1 MDTATAAPAEAS
13 LLDTGS
19 NTEAA
24 PTGAETANTNNA
36 GLSPSTYVQP
46 DGTLADGWTDHLPDD
61 AVPYKETLA
70 RYKTVPD
77 MAKALAHANA
87 LVGRKLGVPNEKST
101 PEEVAAYRKALGV
114 PESLEEYDFTPATV
128 PDGFNWDKDAMKPFA
143 EVAHKHNVPPGA
155 MKELAG
161 LFAQYESSK
170 LDVVQGMFDQ
180 QRQEAV
186 ATLQKEW
193 GGDFQKN
200 LSVAKQAAKIAG
212 VDANS
217 YGFAD
222 PEVVRGFVRMAQMMS
237 EDKIG
242 RGLATPEMMGG
253 KARATDI
260 MRNPEN
266 PWHARYQQGD
276 AEAVALVTGLLKQA

>member
-1 MDTATAAPAEAS
+1 MDTAIETPAEAS
-13 LLDTGS
+13 LLDTGD
-19 NTEAA
+19 NTQAA
-24 PTGAETANTNNA
+24 PATTGAENNA
-36 GLSPSTYVQP
+36 GLTSSTYVQP
-46 DGTLADGWTDHLPDD
+46 DGTLAEGWTDHLPDD
-61 AVPYKETLA
+61 AVPYKESLA

-101 PEEVAAYRKALGV
+101 PEEVSAYRKALGV
-114 PESLEEYDFTPATV
+114 PESLEEYDFTPEQV
-128 PDGFNWDKDAMKPFA
+128 PEGFNWDKQAMQPFA
-143 EVAHKHNVPPGA
+143 EVAHKHNIPPSA

-170 LDVVQGMFDQ
+170 VDVVQGMFDQ
-180 QRQEAV
+180 QRQEAI

-200 LSVAKQAAKIAG
+200 VAVAKQAAKLAG
-212 VDANS
+212 VNATS

-222 PEVVRGFVRMAQMMS
+222 PEVVRGYVRLAQMMS

-242 RGLATPEMMGG
+242 RGLATPDMMGG

-266 PWHARYQQGD
+266 PWHKRYNEAD
-276 AEAVALVTGLLKQA
+276 PEAVALVTGLLKQG

>member
-1 MDTATAAPAEAS
+1 METPIETPAETS
-13 LLDTGS
+13 LLDTGD
-19 NTEAA
+19 TQQAA
-24 PTGAETANTNNA
+24 PASGAENNA
-36 GLSPSTYVQP
+36 GLTSSTYVQP
-46 DGTLADGWTDHLPDD
+46 DGTLAEGWTNNLPDD

-70 RYKTVPD
+70 KYKTVPD

-87 LVGRKLGVPNEKST
+87 LVGKKLGVPNEKSS
-101 PEEVAAYRKALGV
+101 PEELAAYRQALGV
-114 PESLEEYDFTPATV
+114 PESLEEYDFTPEQV
-128 PDGFNWDKDAMKPFA
+128 PEGFAWDKQAMQPFA
-143 EVAHKHNVPPGA
+143 EAAHKHNIPPSA

-180 QRQEAV
+180 QRQEAI

-200 LSVAKQAAKIAG
+200 VAVAKQAAKLAG
-212 VDANS
+212 VNAGS
-217 YGFAD
+217 HGFSD
-222 PEVVRGFVRMAQMMS
+222 PEVVRGFVRLAQMMS

-242 RGLATPEMMGG
+242 RSLATPDMMGG

-260 MRNPEN
+260 MRNAEN
-266 PWHARYQQGD
+266 PWHKRYAEGD
-276 AEAVALVTGLLKQA
+276 PEAVALVTGLLKQA

>member
-1 MDTATAAPAEAS
+1 MDNANAVPAEAS
-13 LLDTGS
+13 LLDTG
-19 NTEAA
+19 NQTQAA
-24 PTGAETANTNNA
+24 PTGAENTNNA
-36 GLSPSTYVQP
+36 GLTSSTYVQP
-46 DGTLADGWTDHLPDD
+46 DGTLADGWTNHLPDD
-61 AVPYKETLA
+61 AVPYKESLA

-114 PESLEEYDFTPATV
+114 PESLEEYDFAPAEI
-128 PDGFNWDKDAMKPFA
+128 PEGFTWDKEAMKPFA
-143 EVAHKHNVPPGA
+143 EVAHKHHIPPGA

-170 LDVVQGMFDQ
+170 VDVIQGMFDQ

-186 ATLQKEW
+186 STLQKEW
-193 GGDFQKN
+193 GADFQKN

-212 VDANS
+212 VNANS

-242 RGLATPEMMGG
+242 RGLAGPEMMGG
-253 KARATDI
+253 KARANDI

-276 AEAVALVTGLLKQA
+276 AEAVALVTGLLKQS

>member
-1 MDTATAAPAEAS
+1 MDNATATPAETS
-13 LLDTGS
+13 LLDTGEQTS
-19 NTEAA
+19 AA
-24 PTGAETANTNNA
+24 PETGAENNG
-36 GLSPSTYVQP
+36 GLTPSTYVQP

-114 PESLEEYDFTPATV
+114 PDSLEEYDFTPEQV
-128 PDGFNWDKDAMKPFA
+128 PEGFNWDRGAMQPFA
-143 EVAHKHNVPPGA
+143 EVAHKHNIPPSA

-170 LDVVQGMFDQ
+170 IDVMQGMFDQ

-193 GGDFQKN
+193 GQDFSKN
-200 LSVAKQAAKIAG
+200 IGVAKQAAKIAG

-217 YGFAD
+217 FGFAD

-237 EDKIG
+237 EDKVG
-242 RGLATPEMMGG
+242 RGLAAPEMMGG
-253 KARATDI
+253 KARAMDI
-260 MRNPEN
+260 MRNAEN
-266 PWHARYQQGD
+266 PWHKRYAEGD
-276 AEAVALVTGLLKQA
+276 AEAVALVTGLLKQG

>member
-1 MDTATAAPAEAS
+1 METPIETPAETS
-13 LLDTGS
+13 LLDTGD
-19 NTEAA
+19 TTQAA
-24 PTGAETANTNNA
+24 PASGAENNA
-36 GLSPSTYVQP
+36 GLTSSNYVQP
-46 DGTLADGWTDHLPDD
+46 DGTLADGWTNHLPDD

-87 LVGRKLGVPNEKST
+87 LVGRKLGVPNEKSS

-114 PESLEEYDFTPATV
+114 PESLEEYDFTPDQV
-128 PDGFNWDKDAMKPFA
+128 PEGFAWDKQAMAPFA
-143 EVAHKHNVPPGA
+143 EAAHKHNVPPAA

-180 QRQEAV
+180 QRQEAI

-193 GGDFQKN
+193 GADFQKN
-200 LSVAKQAAKIAG
+200 VAVAKQAAKLAG
-212 VDANS
+212 VNS
-217 YGFAD
+217 GSHGFSD
-222 PEVVRGFVRMAQMMS
+222 PEVVRGFVRMAQMLS
-237 EDKIG
+237 EDKVG
-242 RGLATPEMMGG
+242 RGLATPDMMGG
-253 KARATDI
+253 KARAMDV

-266 PWHARYQQGD
+266 PWHKRYSEGD
-276 AEAVALVTGLLKQA
+276 AEAVALVTGLLKQAS

>member
-1 MDTATAAPAEAS
+1 MDTAIETPAETS
-13 LLDTGS
+13 LLDTGD
-19 NTEAA
+19 TTQAA
-24 PTGAETANTNNA
+24 PAPGAENNA
-36 GLSPSTYVQP
+36 GLAPSTYVQP

-70 RYKTVPD
+70 KYKTVPD

-87 LVGRKLGVPNEKST
+87 LVGKKLGVPNEKSS

-114 PESLEEYDFTPATV
+114 PESLEEYDFTPEQV
-128 PDGFNWDKDAMKPFA
+128 PEGFAWDKQAMAPFA
-143 EVAHKHNVPPGA
+143 EVAHKHNIPPGA

-161 LFAQYESSK
+161 LFAQYETSK
-170 LDVVQGMFDQ
+170 LDVVQSMYDQ
-180 QRQEAV
+180 QRQEAI

-193 GGDFQKN
+193 GADFQKN
-200 LSVAKQAAKIAG
+200 VAVAKQAAKLAG
-212 VDANS
+212 VNATS

-237 EDKIG
+237 EDKVG
-242 RGLATPEMMGG
+242 RGLATPDMMGG

-266 PWHARYQQGD
+266 PWHKRYAEGD
-276 AEAVALVTGLLKQA
+276 PEAVALVTGLLKAG

>member
-1 MDTATAAPAEAS
+1 MDNATATPAETS
-13 LLDTGS
+13 LLDTGEQTS
-19 NTEAA
+19 AA
-24 PTGAETANTNNA
+24 PETGAENNG
-36 GLSPSTYVQP
+36 GLTPSTYVQP

-114 PESLEEYDFTPATV
+114 PESLEEYDFTPEQA
-128 PDGFNWDKDAMKPFA
+128 PEGFNWDKGAMQPFA
-143 EVAHKHNVPPGA
+143 EVAHKHNIPPSA
-155 MKELAG
+155 RKELAG

-170 LDVVQGMFDQ
+170 IDVMQGMFDQ

-193 GGDFQKN
+193 GQDFSKN
-200 LSVAKQAAKIAG
+200 IGVAKQAAKIAG

-217 YGFAD
+217 FGFAD

-237 EDKIG
+237 EDKVG
-242 RGLATPEMMGG
+242 RGLAAPEMMGG
-253 KARATDI
+253 KARAMDI
-260 MRNPEN
+260 MRNAEN
-266 PWHARYQQGD
+266 PWHKRYAEGD
-276 AEAVALVTGLLKQA
+276 AEAVALVTGLLKQG

>member
-1 MDTATAAPAEAS
+1 MDNANTVPAEAS
-13 LLDTGS
+13 LLDTGDQ
-19 NTEAA
+19 TQAA
-24 PTGAETANTNNA
+24 PTGAENNNA
-36 GLSPSTYVQP
+36 GLSSSSYVQP
-46 DGTLADGWTDHLPDD
+46 DGTLADGWTNHLPDD

-87 LVGRKLGVPNEKST
+87 LVGRKLGVPSEKST
-101 PEEVAAYRKALGV
+101 PEEVSAYRKALGV
-114 PESLEEYDFTPATV
+114 PESLEEYDFTPAEV
-128 PDGFNWDKDAMKPFA
+128 PEGFNWDKDAMKPFA
-143 EVAHKHNVPPGA
+143 EVAHKHHIPPGA

-170 LDVVQGMFDQ
+170 VDVIQGMFDQ

-193 GGDFQKN
+193 GADFQKN
-200 LSVAKQAAKIAG
+200 VSVAKQAAKIAG
-212 VDANS
+212 VNPAS

-253 KARATDI
+253 KARANDI

-276 AEAVALVTGLLKQA
+276 AEAVALVTGLLKQS